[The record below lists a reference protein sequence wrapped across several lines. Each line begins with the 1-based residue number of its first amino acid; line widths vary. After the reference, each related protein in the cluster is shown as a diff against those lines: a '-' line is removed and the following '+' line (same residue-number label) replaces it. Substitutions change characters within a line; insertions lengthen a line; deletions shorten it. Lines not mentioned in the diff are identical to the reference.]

1 MSDRFGQRLK
11 AGMGDKHSSN
21 ILLLRPQM
29 AKLPLPIQRYDDPFL
44 PFSRAII
51 EAAQP
56 LVCGVVFDMAAYLAL
71 GAAGA
76 VAMERAIAFA
86 GNRDLLT
93 VLHAPFATPDYAAA
107 TSALAFAPDG
117 VTVTD
122 AALIPAYVLRHQ
134 SGVWVMGDAGAD
146 CEHSVFDVSLS
157 SVKVVMPDHAP
168 LILRVAGDGVV
179 YSGTG
184 EDFAE
189 QTENAL
195 KRL

>member
-11 AGMGDKHSSN
+11 AVMGDKQSS
-21 ILLLRPQM
+21 IMLLLRPQM

-44 PFSRAII
+44 PFSCAII

-56 LVCGVVFDMAAYLAL
+56 LVCGVIFDMAAYLAL

-76 VAMERAIAFA
+76 VAIERAIAFA

-122 AALIPAYVLRHQ
+122 TTLIPAYVLRHQ

-146 CEHSVFDVSLS
+146 CAHSIFDNKLS

-168 LILRVAGDGVV
+168 LMLRIAGDEVV
-179 YSGTG
+179 YAGNG
-184 EDFAE
+184 EDFID
-189 QTENAL
+189 QMGNAL